1 MQNTPNIGFDKLTIS
16 TPDFSVD
23 STLFLNVQ
31 GTTKKA
37 GESESNSAYLF
48 TDGRGTAVH
57 GGSAYVNAP
66 DFSFTIKRLGDST
79 QSILTIN
86 PSKLHGSPTLCTD
99 TVNAMM
105 ESVILELNKLGVH
118 IDLNTAKLSRLDICT
133 DAELK
138 HNFREYK
145 GLIVGKTILKKTN
158 SVNYTDSLTF
168 GIGKGTSQFCA
179 YDKGKEREIYAHGRP
194 LSVSTPHTRFEAR
207 IFRNKGVKSK
217 VSEATVYN
225 GFLNTPDKDF
235 HKAYVNVIKT
245 HVQIQQTQIDI
256 PDITTVVD
264 MIKILMREHPK
275 SWLDKAKY
283 NVVTAYLDKDH
294 SERLDILT
302 VAVQIAMSE
311 HHSKHRDRVLK
322 NIEIAETQSSFLRRR
337 LVSDSIDLRYDKQS
351 ELFDTFIA
359 PFQYAV

>member
-1 MQNTPNIGFDKLTIS
+1 MQNTPHIGFDKLTVS
-16 TPDFSVD
+16 TPDFGVD

-37 GESESNSAYLF
+37 GEIDSNGGYLF
-48 TDGRGTAVH
+48 TDNRGNAVH
-57 GGSAYVNAP
+57 GGSAYVNTP
-66 DFSFTIKRLGDST
+66 DFTFTIKRLGDNA
-79 QSILTIN
+79 QAILQIN
-86 PSKLHGSPTLCTD
+86 PSKLHGTPTLCTD

-105 ESVILELNKLGVH
+105 ESVILDLNKLGVD
-118 IDLNTAKLSRLDICT
+118 IDLNTAKLSRLDICA

-145 GLIVGKTILKKTN
+145 GLIIGKTTLKKAN
-158 SVNYTDSLTF
+158 SVDYTDSLTF
-168 GIGKGTSQFCA
+168 GIGKGTSQFSA
-179 YDKGKEREIYAHGRP
+179 YDKGKEREVYAHGRP
-194 LSVSTPHTRFEAR
+194 LSVSTPHARFEAR

-217 VSEATVYN
+217 ISEATVYT

-235 HKAYVNVIKT
+235 HKAYINVINT
-245 HVQIQQTQIDI
+245 HVQLQQTQLDI
-256 PDITTVVD
+256 PDMTSVVD
-264 MIKILMREHPK
+264 MIKILMREYPK

-283 NVVTAYLDKDH
+283 NVVTAYLDKNH
-294 SERLDILT
+294 SERLDILAA
-302 VAVQIAMSE
+302 AVEIAMSE

-337 LVSDSIDLRYDKQS
+337 LVTDSVDLRYDKQS

-359 PFQYAV
+359 PFQSAV